1 MPSASVIG
9 VEKSNGIPELTKSK
23 VLARQC
29 SALPIELNSIS
40 TKESACT
47 VKPPIISGALNNE
60 ANSSTIMMKDDLS
73 IESDPVKLERK
84 RRQQQKKEEFLQQ
97 MKRHKSEDGAASTV
111 SIKSEQTSPI
121 PEGSCSH
128 VDFNSIVLHCGLSD
142 ILAKTTLTS

>member
-1 MPSASVIG
+1 

-121 PEGSCSH
+121 PEGSYSH